1 MAKQQ
6 VVFAERKMT
15 SGDTINRSFTARL
28 NGDYGHLFLTHQK
41 LIFVEEKGFF
51 SKTYNVTLDLPY
63 TNIAKVHV
71 EERNTNL
78 TVTDTNGR
86 TYDIAFDPA
95 STVARYI
102 KELKG

>member
-1 MAKQQ
+1 MAEQKL
-6 VVFAERKMT
+6 
-15 SGDTINRSFTARL
+15 SSDDTIDRSFISRL
-28 NGDYGHLFLTHQK
+28 NGEYGHLFLTHQK
-41 LIFVEEKGFF
+41 LIFVEETGFF

-63 TNIAKVHV
+63 ASIVKVHV

-95 STVARYI
+95 STVARFI